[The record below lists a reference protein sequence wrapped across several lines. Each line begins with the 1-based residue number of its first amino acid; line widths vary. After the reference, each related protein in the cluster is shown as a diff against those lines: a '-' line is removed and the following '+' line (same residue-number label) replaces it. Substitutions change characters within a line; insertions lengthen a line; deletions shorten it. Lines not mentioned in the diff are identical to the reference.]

1 MLGARRPGSQTPYV
15 APSTTRV
22 WPAPPRGPAEGLI
35 RATAPAD
42 TWSRARTTSDAADLK
57 ARIEAERTGQAFVYW
72 KDVDARQQI
81 LLLDPDAERVTVG
94 RRGDQDIVLDW
105 DKQVSRAHALLEK
118 RGGDWTLID
127 ELSQNGTYVNGDR
140 INRRVRLEH
149 KDVMCF
155 GSTRITFQDRARA
168 EEDSTARAS
177 EETWAPMS
185 ARDRDVLRALC
196 RPLVDDS
203 SAMPASNE
211 EIAEKVALSVD
222 SVKARLR
229 VQYERYGLVE
239 LRQGEKRTRLA
250 RLLLSNG
257 TFKPHDF

>member
-1 MLGARRPGSQTPYV
+1 VQWEP
-15 APSTTRV
+15 
-22 WPAPPRGPAEGLI
+22 
-35 RATAPAD
+35 
-42 TWSRARTTSDAADLK
+42 TSDAADLK
-57 ARIEAERTGQAFVYW
+57 ARIEAERTGQAFLYW

-81 LLLDPDAERVTVG
+81 LLLDADTDRVTVG

-127 ELSQNGTYVNGDR
+127 ELSQNGSYLNGDR
-140 INRRVRLEH
+140 INRRVRLDH

-211 EIAEKVALSVD
+211 EIAEEVTLSVD

-229 VQYERYGLVE
+229 VQYERYGMVD

>member
-1 MLGARRPGSQTPYV
+1 LIGIV
-15 APSTTRV
+15 A
-22 WPAPPRGPAEGLI
+22 A
-35 RATAPAD
+35 AD
-42 TWSRARTTSDAADLK
+42 TWLVSDAADLK
-57 ARIEAERTGQAFVYW
+57 ARIEAERSGHAFVYY
-72 KDVDARQQI
+72 KDADAQQRI
-81 LLLDPDAERVTVG
+81 FMLAPDVERVTIG
-94 RRGDQDIVLDW
+94 RRGDQDIVLEW
-105 DKQVSRAHALLEK
+105 DKQVSRAHALLEQ

-127 ELSQNGTYVNGDR
+127 ELSQNGSYVNGDR
-140 INRRVRLEH
+140 KNQRVRLKH

-155 GSTRITFQDRARA
+155 GSTRITFQDRTSV
-168 EEDSTARAS
+168 EEMESTARAS
-177 EETWAPMS
+177 EETWAPMT

-203 SAMPASNE
+203 SALPASNE
-211 EIAEKVALSVD
+211 EIAAEVGLSVD

-229 VQYERYGLVE
+229 THYERYGLID

>member
-1 MLGARRPGSQTPYV
+1 MLPHQQIL
-15 APSTTRV
+15 
-22 WPAPPRGPAEGLI
+22 GLVQ
-35 RATAPAD
+35 REP
-42 TWSRARTTSDAADLK
+42 TSDAADLK
-57 ARIEAERTGQAFVYW
+57 ARIEAERTGQAFVFW

-81 LLLDPDAERVTVG
+81 LFLDPDAERITV
-94 RRGDQDIVLDW
+94 DW

-140 INRRVRLEH
+140 VNRRVRLGH

-229 VQYERYGLVE
+229 AQYELYGLVE

>member
-1 MLGARRPGSQTPYV
+1 VQREP
-15 APSTTRV
+15 
-22 WPAPPRGPAEGLI
+22 
-35 RATAPAD
+35 
-42 TWSRARTTSDAADLK
+42 TSDAADLK
-57 ARIEAERTGQAFVYW
+57 ARIEAERTGKAFVFW
-72 KDVDARQQI
+72 KDVDARQRI
-81 LLLDPDAERVTVG
+81 LLIEPDAERITVG

-105 DKQVSRAHALLEK
+105 DKQVSRAHALIEK

-140 INRRVRLEH
+140 INKRVRLEH

-155 GSTRITFQDRARA
+155 GSTRITFQDRASAA
-168 EEDSTARAS
+168 EEESTARAS
-177 EETWAPMS
+177 EETWAPMT

-203 SAMPASNE
+203 GALPASNE
-211 EIAEKVALSVD
+211 EIAAAVGLSVD

-229 VQYERYGLVE
+229 VQYERYGFVD

>member
-1 MLGARRPGSQTPYV
+1 ML
-15 APSTTRV
+15 
-22 WPAPPRGPAEGLI
+22 PRQQILGLVQ
-35 RATAPAD
+35 REP
-42 TWSRARTTSDAADLK
+42 TSDAADLK
-57 ARIEAERTGQAFVYW
+57 ARIEAERTGQAFVFW

-81 LLLDPDAERVTVG
+81 LFLDPDAERITVG

-140 INRRVRLEH
+140 VNRRVRLGH

-229 VQYERYGLVE
+229 AQYERYGLVE

>member
-1 MLGARRPGSQTPYV
+1 VPSRKQILGVVQTEP
-15 APSTTRV
+15 TN
-22 WPAPPRGPAEGLI
+22 E
-35 RATAPAD
+35 
-42 TWSRARTTSDAADLK
+42 AADLK
-57 ARIEAERTGQAFVYW
+57 ARIEAERTGRPFMFW
-72 KDVDARQQI
+72 KDGDARQQI
-81 LLLDPDAERVTVG
+81 LLLDPDAERITVG

-118 RGGDWTLID
+118 RGGDWTVID

-196 RPLVDDS
+196 RPLADDS

>member
-1 MLGARRPGSQTPYV
+1 VHREP
-15 APSTTRV
+15 
-22 WPAPPRGPAEGLI
+22 
-35 RATAPAD
+35 
-42 TWSRARTTSDAADLK
+42 TSDAADLK
-57 ARIEAERTGQAFVYW
+57 ARIEAERTGQAFVFW

-81 LLLDPDAERVTVG
+81 LMIAPDAERITVG

-140 INRRVRLEH
+140 INKRVRLGH

-155 GSTRITFQDRARA
+155 GATRITFQDRSRA
-168 EEDSTARAS
+168 EEEDSTARAS
-177 EETWAPMS
+177 EETWAPMT

-203 SAMPASNE
+203 GALPASNE
-211 EIAEKVALSVD
+211 EIADRVGLSVD

>member
-1 MLGARRPGSQTPYV
+1 MQREP
-15 APSTTRV
+15 
-22 WPAPPRGPAEGLI
+22 
-35 RATAPAD
+35 
-42 TWSRARTTSDAADLK
+42 TSDAADLK
-57 ARIEAERTGQAFVYW
+57 ARIEVERTGRAFLYW

-81 LLLDPDAERVTVG
+81 LLLDPDADRVTVG

-105 DKQVSRAHALLEK
+105 DKQVSRAHALLEQ

-155 GSTRITFQDRARA
+155 GSTRITFHDRTRA

-185 ARDRDVLRALC
+185 PRDRDVLRALC

-203 SAMPASNE
+203 SALPASNE
-211 EIAEKVALSVD
+211 EIAEKVALSID

-229 VQYERYGLVE
+229 VQYERHGLID